1 MKWIWGTC
9 CSEQITVLYTV
20 TLYIF
25 TSLQADTVVW
35 VVWFTYKSFQI
46 WHRSSS
52 WTLFA
57 CKRGHH
63 LHMWVRTDIP
73 MLLLFLYHHNKV
85 DPRSALQLT
94 NDMSDHSVT
103 ITKNLAI
110 VIKNES
116 LERYKFGYQQTYLDN
131 MLIILYKLTLKNTWK
146 MRFLYKQRQKFQF
159 WLIYSSCV
167 WSV

>member
-46 WHRSSS
+46 WHWSSS

-57 CKRGHH
+57 CKRGRH

-73 MLLLFLYHHNKV
+73 MLMLLFLYHLNKV
-85 DPRSALQLT
+85 DPGSALQLT

-103 ITKNLAI
+103 ITKNINLA
-110 VIKNES
+110 NS
-116 LERYKFGYQQTYLDN
+116 
-131 MLIILYKLTLKNTWK
+131 KLTLIICLLYCINELWK
-146 MRFLYKQRQKFQF
+146 TLERWDFYINKDRNFSFGSFTVAAFGLFK
-159 WLIYSSCV
+159 
-167 WSV
+167 SVRKRV

>member
-57 CKRGHH
+57 CKRGRH

-73 MLLLFLYHHNKV
+73 MLMLLFLYHHNKV
-85 DPRSALQLT
+85 DPGSALQLT

-103 ITKNLAI
+103 ITKNINLA
-110 VIKNES
+110 NS
-116 LERYKFGYQQTYLDN
+116 
-131 MLIILYKLTLKNTWK
+131 KLTLIICLLYCINELWK
-146 MRFLYKQRQKFQF
+146 TLERWDFYINKDRNFSFGSFTVAAFGLFK
-159 WLIYSSCV
+159 
-167 WSV
+167 SVRKRV

>member
-20 TLYIF
+20 TLSIF

-57 CKRGHH
+57 CKRGRH

-73 MLLLFLYHHNKV
+73 MLMLLFLYHHNKV
-85 DPRSALQLT
+85 DPGSALQLT

-103 ITKNLAI
+103 ITKNINLA
-110 VIKNES
+110 NS
-116 LERYKFGYQQTYLDN
+116 
-131 MLIILYKLTLKNTWK
+131 KLTLIICLLYCINELWK
-146 MRFLYKQRQKFQF
+146 TLERWDFYINKDRNFSFGSFTVAAFGLFK
-159 WLIYSSCV
+159 
-167 WSV
+167 SVRKRV